1 MKKLFLVII
10 SFFFANNVY
19 ATNLEYTTT
28 QYYSLTENERIEK
41 EEEKDNGLFQYFI
54 LIVAFLGIS
63 AVFIFLKDSDE

>member
-28 QYYSLTENERIEK
+28 QYYSLTENERQHCRP
-41 EEEKDNGLFQYFI
+41 DSAQYQKIQRCI
-54 LIVAFLGIS
+54 LCLLTYMQPDFFRQV
-63 AVFIFLKDSDE
+63 